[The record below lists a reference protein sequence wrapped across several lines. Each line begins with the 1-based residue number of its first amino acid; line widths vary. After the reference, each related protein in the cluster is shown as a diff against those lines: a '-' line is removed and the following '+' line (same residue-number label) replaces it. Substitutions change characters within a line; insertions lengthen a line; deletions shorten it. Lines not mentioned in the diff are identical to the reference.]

1 MSESTNNSSDVF
13 KNRVAVIMAV
23 LAALV
28 AVIAFLQSDA
38 GARDDRANRDSKR
51 YATEALGRKV
61 SGQARVNFDYN
72 AAYQNWYELD
82 LLGNSAE
89 VREEAAAAQR
99 YRTVRDLMP
108 PLSPLLAQPYF
119 DAETGA
125 IDVAR
130 YEADTYVVEI
140 TALTEKFVAASS
152 VKDGWD
158 AKANT
163 YIVHLTL
170 LAVALFMFGLSITIS
185 TPATRIVFVG
195 AGSLATLVAVVWA
208 TSITLQPVPDRREQG
223 SAIDAYARGYGLA
236 YQGRYEQAIDAYNGA
251 LSASP
256 DYASAYAQRADAY
269 SSLGDNAK
277 AAADY
282 EAARAN
288 GDESTS
294 TAGNLGWTYYL
305 LGRFD
310 DAIKLNRE
318 TLAKSPDELWIRFN
332 QAVTLLAAGQIDAAK
347 AEYKSGM
354 DQSAQQVAA
363 AKAAKQE
370 PPYLLWWSLDMAA
383 LDLDDLIKTIDLK
396 EGTPPPDKLVNTDQ
410 ARVAAEDL
418 IAQLKS
424 LSVGLEFNGQPSA
437 RPLSATISPFQ
448 FGEAVLDANGV
459 ATDEVTTAEEF
470 AFGTKEVLVVF
481 DYEGLQDGQ
490 EVIFKVFIDGEED
503 PSWRLIAP
511 WELGASGTAQKPL
524 SLSYSDTF
532 VLSSGEYEVDMFVDG
547 QLAQRGKFTVLAE

>member
-1 MSESTNNSSDVF
+1 
-13 KNRVAVIMAV
+13 
-23 LAALV
+23 
-28 AVIAFLQSDA
+28 
-38 GARDDRANRDSKR
+38 
-51 YATEALGRKV
+51 
-61 SGQARVNFDYN
+61 
-72 AAYQNWYELD
+72 
-82 LLGNSAE
+82 
-89 VREEAAAAQR
+89 
-99 YRTVRDLMP
+99 MP

-152 VKDGWD
+152 VKDAWD

-170 LAVALFMFGLSITIS
+170 LAVALFMFGLAITIS

-282 EAARAN
+282 EQARAN

-294 TAGNLGWTYYL
+294 TAGNLGWTYYV

-332 QAVTLLAAGQIDAAK
+332 QAVTLLAAGQIDAAR

-370 PPYLLWWSLDMAA
+370 PPYVLWWSLDMAA
-383 LDLDDLIKTIDLK
+383 L
-396 EGTPPPDKLVNTDQ
+396 
-410 ARVAAEDL
+410 R
-418 IAQLKS
+418 
-424 LSVGLEFNGQPSA
+424 
-437 RPLSATISPFQ
+437 
-448 FGEAVLDANGV
+448 
-459 ATDEVTTAEEF
+459 
-470 AFGTKEVLVVF
+470 
-481 DYEGLQDGQ
+481 
-490 EVIFKVFIDGEED
+490 
-503 PSWRLIAP
+503 
-511 WELGASGTAQKPL
+511 SG
-524 SLSYSDTF
+524 
-532 VLSSGEYEVDMFVDG
+532 
-547 QLAQRGKFTVLAE
+547 

>member
-1 MSESTNNSSDVF
+1 MSDSTPSTDHF

-38 GARDDRANRDSKR
+38 GSRDNRANRDSKR

-119 DAETGA
+119 DAETGS

-140 TALTEKFVAASS
+140 TALTEKFVAASN
-152 VKDGWD
+152 VKDAWD

-170 LAVALFMFGLSITIS
+170 LAVALFMFGLAITIS
-185 TPATRIVFVG
+185 TPVTRKVFVG
-195 AGSLATLVAVVWA
+195 AGSLAAIVAVVWA
-208 TSITLQPVPDRREQG
+208 GATLLQPVVDRRQQG
-223 SAIDAYARGYGLA
+223 SAIDAYARGFGLA
-236 YQGRYEQAIDAYNGA
+236 YQARYTQAIDAFDGA
-251 LSASP
+251 LSAAP
-256 DYASAYAQRADAY
+256 DYGSAYAQRAEARFA
-269 SSLGDNAK
+269 LGEYEK

-282 EAARAN
+282 EQARAN
-288 GDESTS
+288 GDDSTA

-305 LGRFD
+305 LSRFD

-318 TLAKSPDELWIRFN
+318 TLAKAPDELWIRFN
-332 QAVTLLAAGQIDAAK
+332 QGVTLLAAGQIDAARV
-347 AEYKSGM
+347 EYQGGM
-354 DQSAQQVAA
+354 DQSARQVAT
-363 AKAAKQE
+363 AKAAKEE

-383 LDLDDLIKTIDLK
+383 VDLDDLTKTIDTGDGL
-396 EGTPPPDKLVNTDQ
+396 PAPYKLADADG
-410 ARVAAEDL
+410 ARVAAQDL
-418 IAQLKS
+418 VAQLKS
-424 LSVGLEFNGQPSA
+424 LSVGLEFNG
-437 RPLSATISPFQ
+437 RPPAGPLAATISPFQ
-448 FGEAVLDANGV
+448 FGETVLDSDGNP
-459 ATDEVTTAEEF
+459 TDEVTSAEEF
-470 AFGTKEVLVVF
+470 VFGTKEVLVVF
-481 DYEGLQDGQ
+481 DYEGMQDGQ

-511 WELGASGTAQKPL
+511 WELGESGTAQKPL

-532 VLSSGEYEVDMFVDG
+532 VLSSGEYEVDLFVDG